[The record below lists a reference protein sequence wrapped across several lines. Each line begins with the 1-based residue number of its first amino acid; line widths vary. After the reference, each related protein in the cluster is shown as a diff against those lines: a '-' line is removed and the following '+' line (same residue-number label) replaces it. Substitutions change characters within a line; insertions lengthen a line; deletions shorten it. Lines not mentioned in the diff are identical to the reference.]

1 MISDQVDTSTDEH
14 ALMNTAG
21 EPMPG
26 ALPTRRIGLWL
37 SRHRVWG
44 LVPLIATGLLASV
57 GEMSV
62 SKGLLMMIAGGVG
75 ILAGTLL
82 RIICRTF
89 TVSEKLGQPL
99 EIALITE
106 GPFALTRNPVYLSE
120 VAIALGI
127 AMMSRMPWLVLI
139 TVLTSGAVYGPI
151 IDLHEARLRHWH
163 PDAYAAYS
171 RLVPRWF
178 SLRNLFDAETYLK
191 SRRSVPL
198 LAAIRG
204 ESLTMLIALVAILA
218 FLAKANLEVFL

>member
-1 MISDQVDTSTDEH
+1 
-14 ALMNTAG
+14 MNTVG
-21 EPMPG
+21 EPLPDS
-26 ALPTRRIGLWL
+26 LPTKRIGLWL

-44 LVPLIATGLLASV
+44 LVPLIATGLFVRV
-57 GEMSV
+57 GSLSV
-62 SKGLLMMIAGGVG
+62 STGLLMMIAGGVG

-89 TVSEKLGQPL
+89 TMSDKLGLPL
-99 EIALITE
+99 EIALITD

-139 TVLTSGAVYGPI
+139 TILTSGAVYGPI
-151 IDLHEARLRHWH
+151 IDLHEARLRHLH

-191 SRRSVPL
+191 SRRRVPL
-198 LAAIRG
+198 FAAIRG
-204 ESLTMLIALVAILA
+204 ESLTMLIALAAIFA
-218 FLAKANLEVFL
+218 FLAKANLEMFL